1 MHLPRNY
8 NRFSRPRGGWVILLA
23 LVFLQFSPRAAAQVT
38 DSTEVTDSTQV
49 SDATQVN
56 DTTAVQADSVK
67 LQPVGADTLKPAGT
81 DTLPQPAAR
90 DTVRRGSEGG
100 RPGAQAESGSLQE
113 GEVRFQATDSLV
125 FDFRDD
131 RVANLYGS
139 SKVNHNAGKLESGK
153 VALNFDKNEVRAST
167 QNPQDTLAQPVLT
180 REGEPPLRSE
190 KIAFNYQTEKG
201 RFDVAQVEISQGKL
215 TGTKVKNTGPHTV
228 FLEDAIY
235 STCTLDHPHYYISM
249 DRAKV
254 IKEDG
259 REEVFFK
266 NARLYILDIPYPI
279 VFPFGYFPG
288 NMEQKQSGILEPTY
302 VSQNTSSRGL
312 GLRNVGWF
320 QYFNDYI
327 VGQASVDIFTS
338 GTFFLDT
345 GASYRNRDKYN
356 GSIDIGYS
364 RERGLEPTDP
374 DFSIRT
380 ARSIR
385 ITHSQ
390 DFSPFASLS
399 ANINLETSNYDERNS
414 FDINQ
419 RAETS
424 TRSSI
429 NYRYRHPDN
438 LYNFSA
444 SMQQNQNFLTN
455 TTRVRGPSFDFSLQR
470 LTPFSGGSSQSGG
483 QQDPKWYESLSL
495 QYRNSFE
502 SEFEFQPEAGESADI
517 NWFEALLDP
526 SKYRQATDDT
536 EHYKYG
542 FRQDA
547 DVSLNN
553 LLESQYLNL
562 SANANLT
569 EYWYPTTIR
578 RSFDADSGDVV
589 DRQVRGFATARD
601 FSTSLNFSTTFYG
614 ISNAKIGNI
623 EGFRHTVRPTMSL
636 SYRPDFSSDFFG
648 YYREYER
655 ETTDTT
661 TVEQYS
667 IFENE
672 VFGGPGSGEQRAVNF
687 GISNVF
693 EAKQVK
699 RDSTGEKSEEVL
711 RLIDQLN
718 LSSSYNF
725 AADSLK
731 LADMNASLTSSI
743 VPGISIRAS
752 ANFNFY
758 ERDSQGT
765 KIDNYLLTNSGRFAE
780 LTNFSISS
788 GYSFNWGPRSGFQS
802 DENPYF
808 PARYDPLNQSLFN
821 EMDPAFNRRP
831 VQKVKSPFSFSV
843 NFQYRWRLNSN
854 PLNDNTKSATINAQN
869 IEFQLTPKW
878 SFGTQL
884 GYDFV
889 RKELTPSEFRLNRQ
903 LHEWQLSFQMRPF
916 GDFQYY
922 FFSLRINS
930 SQIQSIF
937 QKLPLLKNL
946 ERSSSPTGRGIG
958 RY

>member
-1 MHLPRNY
+1 MDNPRNY
-8 NRFSRPRGGWVILLA
+8 NHFLTHRGGGFILFF
-23 LVFLQFSPRAAAQVT
+23 LVFALFSHRTEAQVT
-38 DSTEVTDSTQV
+38 D
-49 SDATQVN
+49 
-56 DTTAVQADSVK
+56 TTTVRPDSVQ
-67 LQPVGADTLKPAGT
+67 LQSAGT
-81 DTLPQPAAR
+81 DTLPQPTAQ
-90 DTVRRGSEGG
+90 DTVEPGSDSAP
-100 RPGAQAESGSLQE
+100 PGAPAESGTLQE

-125 FDFRDD
+125 FDFRGD

-139 SKVNHNAGKLESGK
+139 SKVSHQSGKLESGK
-153 VALNFDKNEVRAST
+153 VALNIDKNEVRAST

-180 REGEPPLRSE
+180 REGEPPLRSK

-201 RFDVAQVEISQGKL
+201 RFDVARVEISQGKL

-254 IKEDG
+254 IKDDNS
-259 REEVFFK
+259 EEVFFK

-288 NMEQKQSGILEPTY
+288 NMERRQSGLLEPTY

-312 GLRNVGWF
+312 GLRNLGWF
-320 QYFNDYI
+320 QYINDYI

-338 GTFFLDT
+338 GTFFLDVGT
-345 GASYRNRDKYN
+345 DYRNRDKFN
-356 GSIDIGYS
+356 GSVDIGYS

-374 DFSIRT
+374 DFSIT
-380 ARSIR
+380 KARRISIN
-385 ITHSQ
+385 HSQ

-414 FDINQ
+414 YDINQ

-438 LYNFSA
+438 LYTFNA

-470 LTPFSGGSSQSGG
+470 LTPFSGGSSSQSSG
-483 QQDPKWYESLSL
+483 QQEPKWYENLSL

-502 SEFEFQPEAGESADI
+502 AEYEFQPELQESANI

-526 SKYRQATDDT
+526 DKYRQATDDT
-536 EHYKYG
+536 DHYKYG

-553 LLESQYLNL
+553 LLENQYLNL
-562 SANANLT
+562 SASANLT

-578 RSFDADSGDVV
+578 KSYNPVSDDTE
-589 DRQVRGFATARD
+589 DRQVRGFASARE

-623 EGFRHTVRPTMSL
+623 EGFRHTVRPNMSL

-655 ETTDTT
+655 QTPDTT

-672 VFGGPGSGEQRAVNF
+672 VFGGPSSGEQRAVNF

-711 RLIDQLN
+711 RIIDQLN

-731 LADMNASLTSSI
+731 LADLNTSLTSSI

-758 ERDSQGT
+758 ERDSLGT
-765 KIDNYLLTNSGRFAE
+765 PIDKYLLTNSGRIAE
-780 LTNFSISS
+780 LTNFSTSAS
-788 GYSFNWGPRSGFQS
+788 YSFNWGPRSGFQS
-802 DENPYF
+802 NEDPYF

-821 EMDPAFNRRP
+821 EMDPGFNRRP
-831 VQKVKSPFSFSV
+831 VQNVKSPFSFSI
-843 NFQYRWRLNSN
+843 NFQYRWTLNAN
-854 PLNDNTKSATINAQN
+854 PGLDNNKSATINAQN

-903 LHEWQLSFQMRPF
+903 LHEWTLSFQMRPF

-946 ERSSSPTGRGIG
+946 ERSSSPTGRGLG